1 MLLLFLRLRGY
12 RTVTPCYYEA
22 ICLLLFC
29 FLKLHKMDF
38 LEYLRGTKPKE
49 IDEHVLCFPFS
60 LLRSMGSLQQSL
72 VCFEKRLVV
81 AHELG
86 GEGGGKAQAYWEL
99 GTLHSQ
105 LGNYEQAL
113 SCLEHQLNIARTAG
127 VRSYLHKGLFYFL
140 VLLNMTN
147 DFFIFIYKSTLCAV
161 NVLNPALTLR
171 INPWKRRRA
180 MLLEEFIS

>member
-1 MLLLFLRLRGY
+1 MYLKGKLQ
-12 RTVTPCYYEA
+12 VHCWE
-22 ICLLLFC
+22 CLQ
-29 FLKLHKMDF
+29 
-38 LEYLRGTKPKE
+38 EQTKCKE
-49 IDEHVLCFPFS
+49 IDDPLFS
-60 LLRSMGSLQQSL
+60 LPSIFRSMGSLQQSL

-127 VRSYLHKGLFYFL
+127 VRIYLQKVLVSASSCPAEYDKLSFFL
-140 VLLNMTN
+140 RK
-147 DFFIFIYKSTLCAV
+147 IHYAEK
-161 NVLNPALTLR
+161 NVVNPAF
-171 INPWKRRRA
+171 NCQDKS
-180 MLLEEFIS
+180 LEAEASDALGGVYQLMADNETALQVCTNS

>member
-1 MLLLFLRLRGY
+1 
-12 RTVTPCYYEA
+12 
-22 ICLLLFC
+22 
-29 FLKLHKMDF
+29 
-38 LEYLRGTKPKE
+38 
-49 IDEHVLCFPFS
+49 
-60 LLRSMGSLQQSL
+60 MGSLQQAL

-127 VRSYLHKGLFYFL
+127 VRTYLQKLLVPAPDFSSCSAEYDKLSFLF
-140 VLLNMTN
+140 
-147 DFFIFIYKSTLCAV
+147 S
-161 NVLNPALTLR
+161 
-171 INPWKRRRA
+171 
-180 MLLEEFIS
+180 